1 MSDLFLRLVNGSINA
16 GWLVLVILLLRLVLK
31 RASKWVRPAL
41 WGLVGLRLLLPFSI
55 ESPWSLLPSAE
66 TVPLDIAQMGAPAIH
81 SGLEAVNAAVNPVLL
96 EQFQPDPV
104 ASANPLQVLLPVL
117 ALVWALGAAAMLGYA
132 MISYLLLQRRVATA
146 VRIRDNVY
154 ESERVETPFVLGLIH
169 PRILLPMGLAPK
181 DAEMIVAHEAAHIRR
196 RDHWWKLLTFCLLAV
211 YWFHPLLWL
220 AYWLLG
226 RDLELACDEA
236 VVRDFNAAQRADYS
250 QVLLRC
256 SASHHHLAAC
266 PLAFGEVGVK
276 QRVKA
281 VLHYKKPA
289 FWLLLAALLAG
300 IVTAVCF
307 LTNPPSPVPLE
318 QWTPEAAEVWNVPAE
333 TGYALS
339 VGELDELSG
348 RLKSLRLGGV
358 MDSYQGFTPLYT
370 MTITAAGERIT
381 CSVFDTEGTHA
392 GLLYDGVYYRIEDAD
407 FIAYLI
413 ATAQGQARTESVEVP
428 QSGETALRT
437 MTLDDVRALSEKGE
451 TLTWGDLEGFAY
463 TETGSGLYIRI
474 FEVEGGYTLSVGGGS
489 PKAEEQPL
497 YAYFSAGEAAY
508 IDLRTGALEA
518 FLAGEPP
525 YLLSLSRPD
534 VQVFDGPGYDYGFV
548 NTITE
553 PGVYTIVAEQSD
565 GEGNRWGQLK
575 SGLGWIDLARALAE
589 PETRLAV
596 TVSFA
601 DTSLIGTGAYQEF
614 VEEESEFISYLLF
627 TPLETVTEVTL
638 SRTQYGDEES
648 VLEALGAWPELSP
661 EKPLMAG
668 VVFYG
673 DMTAYVLSFTDETGE
688 AWQYEVS
695 ISGRNGALVWETY
708 PG

>member
-1 MSDLFLRLVNGSINA
+1 MSDLFLHLVNGSINA

-31 RASKWVRPAL
+31 RSPKWVRPAL
-41 WGLVGLRLLLPFSI
+41 WGLVELRLLLPVSI

-66 TVPLDIAQMGAPAIH
+66 TVPLDIAQLGAPAIH
-81 SGLEAVNAAVNPVLL
+81 SGLEAVNAAVNPVLA
-96 EQFQPDPV
+96 QFRPDPA
-104 ASANPLQVLLPVL
+104 ASANPLQVLLPIL

-169 PRILLPMGLAPK
+169 PRILLPMGLAPE

-196 RDHWWKLLTFCLLAV
+196 RDHWWKLLAFCLLAV

-236 VVRDFNAAQRADYS
+236 VIRNFNAAQRADYS
-250 QVLLRC
+250 QVLLQC
-256 SASHHHLAAC
+256 SASHRHLAAC

-318 QWTPEAAEVWNVPAE
+318 QLTPEAAEVWNVPAE

-348 RLKSLRLGGV
+348 WLKSLRLGGV

-370 MTITAAGERIT
+370 MTITAAGERVT

-413 ATAQGQARTESVEVP
+413 ATAQGQARSESVEVP
-428 QSGETALRT
+428 PAEETALRT

-451 TLTWGDLEGFAY
+451 ALTWGDLEGFAY

-474 FEVEGGYTLSVGGGS
+474 FEVAGGYTLSVGGGS

-497 YAYFSAGEAAY
+497 YANFTAGEAAY
-508 IDLRTGALEA
+508 IDLRTGDLEA
-518 FLAGEPP
+518 FLAGKPP

-589 PETRLAV
+589 PKNRLAV
-596 TVSFA
+596 TVSYA
-601 DTSLIGTGAYQEF
+601 DTALIGTGAYQEF
-614 VEEESEFISYLLF
+614 VEEESEFTSYLLF
-627 TPLETVTEVTL
+627 TPTQTVTEVSL
-638 SRTQYGDEES
+638 SRIQLGGEET
-648 VLEALGAWPELSP
+648 VLEELGAWPELFP

-673 DMTAYVLSFTDETGE
+673 DMTAYVLSFQDEAGE
-688 AWQYEVS
+688 AWQYEIS
-695 ISGRNGALVWETY
+695 ISGRNGALVWE
-708 PG
+708 PFQG

>member
-31 RASKWVRPAL
+31 RSPKWVRPAL
-41 WGLVGLRLLLPFSI
+41 WGLVGLRLLLPVSI

-66 TVPLDIAQMGAPAIH
+66 TVPLDIAQLGAPTIH
-81 SGLEAVNAAVNPVLL
+81 SGLEAVNAAVNPVLA
-96 EQFQPDPV
+96 QFRPDPA
-104 ASANPLQVLLPVL
+104 ASANPLQVLLPIL
-117 ALVWALGAAAMLGYA
+117 ALAWALGAAAMLGYA

-169 PRILLPMGLAPK
+169 PRILLPMGLAPE

-196 RDHWWKLLTFCLLAV
+196 RDHWWKLLAFCLLAV

-236 VVRDFNAAQRADYS
+236 VIRNFNAAQRADYS
-250 QVLLRC
+250 QVLLQC
-256 SASHHHLAAC
+256 SASHRHLAAC

-318 QWTPEAAEVWNVPAE
+318 QLTPEAAEVWNVPAE

-348 RLKSLRLGGV
+348 WLKSLRLGGV

-370 MTITAAGERIT
+370 MTITAAGERVT

-413 ATAQGQARTESVEVP
+413 ATAQGQARSESVEVP
-428 QSGETALRT
+428 PAEETALRT

-451 TLTWGDLEGFAY
+451 ALTWGDLEGFAY

-474 FEVEGGYTLSVGGGS
+474 FEVAGGYTLSVGGGS

-497 YAYFSAGEAAY
+497 YANFTAGEAAY
-508 IDLRTGALEA
+508 IDLRTGDLEA
-518 FLAGEPP
+518 FLAGKPP
-525 YLLSLSRPD
+525 YLLSLSRSD

-589 PETRLAV
+589 PKNRLAV
-596 TVSFA
+596 TVSYA
-601 DTSLIGTGAYQEF
+601 DTALIGTGAYQEF
-614 VEEESEFISYLLF
+614 VEEESEFTSYLLF
-627 TPLETVTEVTL
+627 TPTQTVTEVSL
-638 SRTQYGDEES
+638 SRIQLGGEET
-648 VLEALGAWPELSP
+648 VLEELGAWPELFP

-673 DMTAYVLSFTDETGE
+673 DMTAYVLSFQDEAGE
-688 AWQYEVS
+688 AWQYEIS
-695 ISGRNGALVWETY
+695 ISGRNGALVWE
-708 PG
+708 PFQG

>member
-1 MSDLFLRLVNGSINA
+1 
-16 GWLVLVILLLRLVLK
+16 
-31 RASKWVRPAL
+31 
-41 WGLVGLRLLLPFSI
+41 
-55 ESPWSLLPSAE
+55 
-66 TVPLDIAQMGAPAIH
+66 
-81 SGLEAVNAAVNPVLL
+81 
-96 EQFQPDPV
+96 
-104 ASANPLQVLLPVL
+104 
-117 ALVWALGAAAMLGYA
+117 
-132 MISYLLLQRRVATA
+132 
-146 VRIRDNVY
+146 
-154 ESERVETPFVLGLIH
+154 
-169 PRILLPMGLAPK
+169 
-181 DAEMIVAHEAAHIRR
+181 MIVAHEAAHIRR
-196 RDHWWKLLTFCLLAV
+196 RDHWWKLLGFVLLAV

-236 VVRDFNAAQRADYS
+236 VVRDFNAVQRADYS

-381 CSVFDTEGTHA
+381 CSVFDTEGTHV

-508 IDLRTGALEA
+508 IDLRTGDLEA

-525 YLLSLSRPD
+525 YLLNLSRPD
-534 VQVFDGPGYDYGFV
+534 VQVFDGPGYDCGFV

-553 PGVYTIVAEQSD
+553 PGVYTIVEEQTD
-565 GEGNRWGQLK
+565 GEGNRWGRLK
-575 SGLGWIDLARALAE
+575 SGLGWIDLARATAE

-596 TVSFA
+596 TVSYA
-601 DTSLIGTGAYQEF
+601 DTALIGTGAYQEF
-614 VEEESEFISYLLF
+614 VEEESEFTSYLLF
-627 TPLETVTEVTL
+627 TPTQTVTEVSL
-638 SRTQYGDEES
+638 SRIQLGGEET
-648 VLEALGAWPELSP
+648 VLEALGAWPELFP

-673 DMTAYVLSFTDETGE
+673 DMTAYVLSFTDEAGE